1 MGVDLFRPEPFGG
14 WEAMI
19 EQTIVYGFLIS
30 LSMGVSA
37 LAFFVWAVLANQ
49 MDDTEDVKYR
59 VLDREL
65 EEERVHEKEN

>member
-1 MGVDLFRPEPFGG
+1 
-14 WEAMI
+14 MI

-49 MDDTEDVKYR
+49 MEDTEDVKYR
-59 VLDREL
+59 VLEREL